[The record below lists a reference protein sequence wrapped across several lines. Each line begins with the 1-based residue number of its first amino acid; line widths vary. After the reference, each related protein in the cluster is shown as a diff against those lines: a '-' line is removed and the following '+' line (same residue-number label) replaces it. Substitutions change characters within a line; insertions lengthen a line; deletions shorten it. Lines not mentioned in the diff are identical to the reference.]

1 MAILNCKKT
10 NPNLSPILHTIWYFG
25 EGHETFLKISN
36 KCLSITQNVKHGI
49 KSQMIMVQ
57 GCILIWSWV
66 Y

>member
-1 MAILNCKKT
+1 MAILNYNKI

-36 KCLSITQNVKHGI
+36 KCLSITWNVKHGRR
-49 KSQMIMVQ
+49 SQMVMVQ
-57 GCILIWSWV
+57 GYILIWSSV